1 VKTAL
6 PLVPV
11 RAWSADGTRYV
22 STCALL
28 DSGSTTSFC
37 TENLAKSL
45 GIEGKLETLT
55 LSTLEQA
62 GGRVEMPALSMRV
75 TDIKGQKVVH
85 FENIYATRKLP
96 VTAQSGVTAEDVS
109 KWPHLR
115 GIDLVGSSMLN
126 RVDILNGQ
134 DMPEALTPLEV
145 RRGGSRAPYAVKTVF
160 GWTVQ
165 GPVGRSQQAE
175 AIVNFVK
182 DEALQESLDRFWK
195 LDSTE
200 NIAEDTKEMSQEDM
214 SAVSLMERTVKYED
228 SHYEIAIPFKK
239 QDVNLPDNRQ
249 AAEIRLHG
257 LSKRL
262 SHNAALHEKYSMNM
276 QNLFDKG

>member
-1 VKTAL
+1 
-6 PLVPV
+6 
-11 RAWSADGTRYV
+11 
-22 STCALL
+22 
-28 DSGSTTSFC
+28 
-37 TENLAKSL
+37 
-45 GIEGKLETLT
+45 
-55 LSTLEQA
+55 
-62 GGRVEMPALSMRV
+62 
-75 TDIKGQKVVH
+75 
-85 FENIYATRKLP
+85 
-96 VTAQSGVTAEDVS
+96 
-109 KWPHLR
+109 
-115 GIDLVGSSMLN
+115 
-126 RVDILNGQ
+126 
-134 DMPEALTPLEV
+134 MPEALTPLEV